1 MKLRVYKF
9 LEKTKVEGP
18 YTRFCIWVQGCSR
31 HCDGCYATQTWYKNK
46 GSLYEIDT
54 LFEKIKKQ
62 KGIEGI
68 TFLGGE
74 PFEQAESLSVL
85 AKKCREINLG
95 VMTFTGSTYEEL
107 KNKNDIHINSLIDN
121 TDLLID
127 GAFQKENLDYSRAWV
142 GSSNQRYLFLT
153 DRYSIK
159 DVENAKNK
167 VEIHF
172 EKSGKIFMNGMGDFD
187 KIVRELALLKH

>member
-1 MKLRVYKF
+1 MKLRVYKI

-31 HCDGCYATQTWYKNK
+31 HCDGCYATQTWDKNK
-46 GSLYEIDT
+46 GRLYDIDT
-54 LFEKIKKQ
+54 LFEKIRQQ
-62 KGIEGI
+62 KDIEGI

-74 PFEQAESLSVL
+74 PFEQAEALSVL
-85 AKKCREINLG
+85 AKKCKEINLG

-107 KNKNDIHINSLIDN
+107 KSKNDIHINSLIEN

-153 DRYSIK
+153 DRYSVK

-187 KIVRELALLKH
+187 RIVRELALLKD